1 MERKVQSAPPT
12 ACQVFSY
19 RWVNFVAYSLI
30 TFLAGLGMAS
40 LPPMFAIMAGRWKI
54 GLGAAAMTMTVLTIW
69 QVLLSLPAGWLTNK
83 IGFRGPVIIGG
94 FLLAAGYFMRSTVTS
109 YNAFLLWCT
118 VAGIGWGLI
127 WSPEGCMLANWFPF
141 SELGMVN
148 SIGLIG
154 LTVGQAVGS
163 MTVVGLSVSMGW
175 NQVWRL
181 YGIVSIVLSIA
192 AALLLKEKPAL
203 PPSPRPPI
211 KPAGIMD
218 GIKQTMNRVS
228 IPLQYVVLVIVG
240 SIAVVPSLLVPMLM
254 GAGIAPSMAGVI
266 AGMGTLG
273 GIVGSFIIP
282 PFAFKSHKVKE
293 TMLVGSVITPLAF
306 LIIFLV
312 PPGSALVITILGFL
326 VGFFGLPVMGLS
338 IGIGQTQPGV
348 NPGNAAIL
356 AGVFLTSIG
365 LGAAIIPQVVTRLID
380 ATGSAMAGVWGEVIL
395 LAISFVLILLFVPAG
410 PPKGEAAGPHH

>member
-1 MERKVQSAPPT
+1 MEHKVESAPPT

-19 RWVNFVAYSLI
+19 RWVNFFAYSLI

-40 LPPMFAIMAGRWKI
+40 LPPMFSTMAERWKI

-69 QVLLSLPAGWLTNK
+69 QVLLSLPAGWITNK
-83 IGFRGPVIIGG
+83 IGFKWPVVIGG
-94 FLLAAGYFMRSTVTS
+94 FLLAFGYYMRSTTND
-109 YNAFLLWCT
+109 YNGFLLWCT
-118 VAGIGWGLI
+118 IAGIGWGLI

-154 LTVGQAVGS
+154 LTVGQAAGSLAIVGMS
-163 MTVVGLSVSMGW
+163 ISMGF
-175 NQVWRL
+175 NPAWRL
-181 YGIVSIVLSIA
+181 FGIISIVLSVI
-192 AALLLKEKPAL
+192 AALLLREKPPV

-211 KPAGIMD
+211 KPAGIID

-228 IPLQYVVLVIVG
+228 IPLQYVVLVMVG
-240 SIAVVPSLLVPMLM
+240 SIAVVPSLLVPMLIK
-254 GAGIAPSMAGVI
+254 GGVTPSLAGVI
-266 AGMGTLG
+266 SGMCTVG
-273 GIVGSFIIP
+273 GIVGSFVIP
-282 PFAFKSHKVKE
+282 PIAFNSHKIKE
-293 TMLVGSVITPLAF
+293 VMLLSSALSPVAF

-312 PPGSALVITILGFL
+312 PPSSALLIAILGFL
-326 VGFFGLPVMGLS
+326 VGFFGLPVMGMS

-365 LGAAIIPQVVTRLID
+365 LGAAIIPQIITRLVD
-380 ATGSAMAGVWGEVIL
+380 ATGSAMAGVWGEVVL
-395 LAISFVLILLFVPAG
+395 LAISVVLIQLFIPSG
-410 PPKGEAAGPHH
+410 PPQGKHH